1 MDASQYSVNKRRVCF
16 FAGHGV
22 SDIRSEPSASASG
35 EDRARRTVLQTA
47 EALGFDC
54 MPAPIASDGAYSN
67 PLMRERILMADRVIV
82 DLTAAGPAV
91 ALDIGVRLGV
101 PIGRTV
107 LLHSTADENL
117 LPGGVYAEKIL
128 SYSPDATGQQ
138 FERWKRRLEFDL
150 RRSLIDSEDERMSEK
165 NILVNLSDPSGG
177 GVPHRKVDQF
187 IESMADGGEYGR
199 RVAMLLGQTDDD
211 GEAIAQ
217 MQLLERELIDNDRLP
232 DRGYSALLAIY
243 LGYRERKAY
252 RQIAQLFARMPIEL
266 QQNPVA
272 IEQGALALNRISEEE
287 GRNGNDEEA
296 MALRRVAA
304 DNLKAIPRDYWTSET
319 FSILGRIHKTGYE
332 ATASKDPTLS
342 DLLLDNAITAYE
354 DGFRDDPRDSYP
366 GINAVTMRL
375 VRGAPEDLKR
385 AQELALIVEFA
396 VTRRPP
402 PSHGMERY
410 WHAATLLELATA
422 QHNWDKAHERLAQLL
437 DVACESWMRETTIKN
452 MQLQKGAFDSDAA
465 EFLDGIVAELKTPSR
480 RR

>member
-22 SDIRSEPSASASG
+22 ADIRSDPPANATDA
-35 EDRARRTVLQTA
+35 DRSRRMVLHTA

-54 MPAPIASDGAYSN
+54 MPASIGDDGAYTD

-128 SYSPDATGQQ
+128 SYSPEAKGQQ
-138 FERWKRRLEFDL
+138 FERWKRRLEYDL
-150 RRSLIDSEDERMSEK
+150 RRSLIDGEDERMSEK

-187 IESMADGGEYGR
+187 IESMADGGEFGR
-199 RVAMLLGQTDDD
+199 RVATLLGQTDDD

-217 MQLLERELIDNDRLP
+217 MQLLERELIGNDRLP

-252 RQIAQLFARMPIEL
+252 RQIAHLFARMPIEL

-287 GRNGNDEEA
+287 GRDGNDEEA
-296 MALRRVAA
+296 MSLRRVAA
-304 DNLKAIPRDYWTSET
+304 DNLKAIPREYWTSET
-319 FSILGRIHKTGYE
+319 HSILGRIHKTGYE
-332 ATASKDPTLS
+332 ATSQKDPTLS
-342 DLLLDNAITAYE
+342 ELLLDNAITAYE

-366 GINAVTMRL
+366 GINAITMRL
-375 VRGAPEDLKR
+375 VRGTPDDLCR

-402 PSHGMERY
+402 PGHGMERY

-422 QHNWDKAHERLAQLL
+422 QRNWDKAHERLAQLL
-437 DVACESWMRETTIKN
+437 GVACESWMRETTIKN
-452 MQLQKGAFDSDAA
+452 MQLQKGAFDDGDS
-465 EFLDGIVAELKTPSR
+465 EYLDGIIADLKTAPKR
-480 RR
+480 R